1 MRLKADENQ
10 WEPAPLASLF
20 GYIQDRIEYLQVRQ
34 AHVSTLHRQAIFDA
48 SVLLF
53 RVFHPSNILSIY
65 CFNVSTP

>member
-1 MRLKADENQ
+1 MRLKAEENQ

-48 SVLLF
+48 CVLLF
-53 RVFHPSNILSIY
+53 RVPADKHAKVEMIP
-65 CFNVSTP
+65 FNH